1 MQRVGSLKYK
11 CECCDNLEDITYCS
25 SSSMQN
31 GDLHL
36 GRNVWNRN
44 VYSISKFAWKD
55 AEEGLK
61 VSGYIHIYKYNLG
74 KSFVTYL
81 H

>member
-1 MQRVGSLKYK
+1 MH
-11 CECCDNLEDITYCS
+11 
-25 SSSMQN
+25 N

-44 VYSISKFAWKD
+44 VYSISKFASKD

-74 KSFVTYL
+74 KSFVHIYIKCNRNSSIL
-81 H
+81 IFLGLAALCKRRFIKN